1 MDKIFLQRQN
11 QNLIRSIN
19 IKIKMVVR
27 MMDQT
32 LEIIHLKNLKINI
45 VMFKE
50 LDILKVNLI

>member
-1 MDKIFLQRQN
+1 
-11 QNLIRSIN
+11 
-19 IKIKMVVR
+19 MVVR

-45 VMFKE
+45 VIFKE

>member
-50 LDILKVNLI
+50 MDILKVNLI

>member
-19 IKIKMVVR
+19 IRIKMVVR

>member
-45 VMFKE
+45 RTIVKKKL
-50 LDILKVNLI
+50 LDE